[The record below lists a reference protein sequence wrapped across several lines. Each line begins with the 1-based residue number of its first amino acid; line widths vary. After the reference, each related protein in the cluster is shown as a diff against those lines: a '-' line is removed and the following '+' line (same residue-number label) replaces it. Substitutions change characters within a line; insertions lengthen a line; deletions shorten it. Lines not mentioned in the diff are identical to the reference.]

1 MKGKGLSPELIA
13 DTASRL
19 ISEKGLDNFS
29 VRELAVRLNVKA
41 ASLYN
46 HISGVEDIN
55 RAVGQLAVNRLNEA
69 LEKAVSGLSR
79 DEAVRALSHAYR
91 RFVKENPDLYRTIIG
106 LPLLDDSEDLLEI
119 RKLGLETMRKVVA
132 MYDLPEKITALFF
145 RTFRSSLHGFNALET
160 AGYFSQADIDIEDSY
175 NFMIEGCITRL
186 RELEKEYC
194 ASKKD

>member
-132 MYDLPEKITALFF
+132 MYDLPEKISALFF

>member
-145 RTFRSSLHGFNALET
+145 AHSEALCT
-160 AGYFSQADIDIEDSY
+160 VS
-175 NFMIEGCITRL
+175 TRWRPRDTSRRPTSIL
-186 RELEKEYC
+186 KTVTT
-194 ASKKD
+194 S

>member
-1 MKGKGLSPELIA
+1 
-13 DTASRL
+13 
-19 ISEKGLDNFS
+19 
-29 VRELAVRLNVKA
+29 VRLNVKA

>member
-19 ISEKGLDNFS
+19 ITEIGLDNFS

-55 RAVGQLAVNRLNEA
+55 RAVGLLAVNKLNAA
-69 LEKAVSGLSR
+69 LEDAVSGLLK
-79 DEAVRALSHAYR
+79 DDAVRSISAAYR

-106 LPLLDDSEDLLEI
+106 LPILDSSEELLDL

-132 MYDLPEKITALFF
+132 MYGLSEKKAALFF
-145 RTFRSSLHGFNALET
+145 RAFRSALHGFTALET
-160 AGYFSQADIDIEDSY
+160 AGYFTKTDVDIEESY
-175 NFMIEGCITRL
+175 SFMIEGCIIRL

-194 ASKKD
+194 ACKKD